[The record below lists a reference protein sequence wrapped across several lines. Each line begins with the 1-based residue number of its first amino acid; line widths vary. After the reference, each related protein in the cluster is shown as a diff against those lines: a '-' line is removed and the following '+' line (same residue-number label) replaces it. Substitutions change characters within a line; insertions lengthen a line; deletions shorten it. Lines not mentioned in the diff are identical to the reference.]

1 MEDAGDQARTSLNKD
16 EVNFHVLGFP
26 DTEKPPAGLRFII
39 SLRQFIAAFQ
49 YLTMQAFYILYHV
62 FLLADRHAYQ
72 GYGGF

>member
-39 SLRQFIAAFQ
+39 SLR
-49 YLTMQAFYILYHV
+49 
-62 FLLADRHAYQ
+62 
-72 GYGGF
+72 